1 MGARRKG
8 FMIAALVSI
17 ADMWIT
23 AYRGP
28 AIWQVWSRTPL
39 YRIDILLLSGTGSFT
54 RADIWAKT
62 FAIASSPGLILDADA
77 TSLEDPLPR
86 GGLEG
91 ADV

>member
-8 FMIAALVSI
+8 FTIAALVSI

-54 RADIWAKT
+54 RADIWAKA
-62 FAIASSPGLILDADA
+62 FAIASSSGSILADA
-77 TSLEDPLPR
+77 TSLEDPFLR